1 VGAAL
6 VGRSVFEHRAVV
18 VGESAEEFAAG
29 LRAVAAGEPLAG
41 VAAGV
46 VSATGKAVF
55 VFPGQ
60 GSQWA
65 GMAVELL

>member
-6 VGRSVFEHRAVV
+6 VGRSVFEQRAVV

-29 LRAVAAGEPLAG
+29 LKAVAAGEPLAG
-41 VAAGV
+41 VVSGA
-46 VSATGKAVF
+46 VSATGRTVF

-65 GMAVELL
+65 GMA